1 MARKK
6 NNIGNVAITLTLTDP
21 LIKALYE
28 IQKKTG
34 QTHQEI
40 IRNIILTSEQFKQT
54 LK

>member
-6 NNIGNVAITLTLTDP
+6 NNIGNVAITLTLTDQI
-21 LIKALYE
+21 IKFLYE

-40 IRNIILTSEQFKQT
+40 IRNIIITSENYKQT